1 MIEENEDPCSKR
13 LVESLCCTSLNDISY
28 LKSIDIVK
36 DTADGSSIIDSTRR
50 MRFKLPGMQNDTVLR
65 TDEGKI
71 WLNM

>member
-28 LKSIDIVK
+28 LKGLDIVK
-36 DTADGSSIIDSTRR
+36 DMPDGGSIIDSTRR
-50 MRFKLPGMQNDTVLR
+50 MRFKLPEMQNDTVLR
-65 TDEGKI
+65 TDEGKT